1 MKQSRKSR
9 QGASAPARSNP
20 APPPTAEGCAVILTV
35 VAGIIRR
42 NKGE

>member
-1 MKQSRKSR
+1 MT
-9 QGASAPARSNP
+9 GLADGIALAIIVI
-20 APPPTAEGCAVILTV
+20 GCAVILTV